1 MEDRH
6 MSDRAPLTPAEVAAL
21 VRASGDAA
29 VAEIRALGDRSR
41 IPPAPGE
48 WSASE
53 VLGHLIEADRR
64 GFVGRMRLVVH
75 EDRPTF
81 EPWDQPAVAAARRDQ
96 ERDLADLV
104 AEFETVREDG
114 LRFVV
119 SLDEADLTRVGLH
132 PHVGELS
139 VSDLLH
145 EWVHHDREHL
155 AQMLAVSQSFVWP
168 AMGNA
173 RRFSELDG

>member
-1 MEDRH
+1 
-6 MSDRAPLTPAEVAAL
+6 MSDRAPLAPAEIAAL

-64 GFVGRMRLVVH
+64 GFVGRMHLVVH

-81 EPWDQPAVAAARRDQ
+81 EPWDQPSVAAARRDQ
-96 ERDLADLV
+96 ERDPEGLV
-104 AEFETVREDG
+104 AEFLAAREDG
-114 LRFVV
+114 LRFVA
-119 SLDEADLTRVGLH
+119 SLDEAALARVGLH

-139 VSDLLH
+139 ISDLLH

>member
-1 MEDRH
+1 MN
-6 MSDRAPLTPAEVAAL
+6 DRAPLALAQIAAL

-29 VAEIRALGDRSR
+29 VAEIRALGDRAR
-41 IPPAPGE
+41 IAPAPGE

-64 GFVGRMRLVVH
+64 GFVGRMRLALH

-81 EPWDQPAVAAARRDQ
+81 EPWDQPSVAAARRDR
-96 ERDLADLV
+96 ERGSEDLV
-104 AEFETVREDG
+104 AEFLAEREEG
-114 LRFVV
+114 LRFVA
-119 SLDEADLTRVGLH
+119 SLDEAACARVGLH